1 MLQSANYYKLTKLW
15 PFSKIFSLLQ
25 MRQKRTHTAL
35 RKKHRARTLLQQ
47 TKISRLRGACGLMC
61 GAGGRPRRLWLSLSG
76 FMCLLGIGMR
86 ELRFLAMPAA
96 SELVFIG
103 PVGSSH
109 SHARRSG
116 RRLNPNH
123 NTPDACV
130 HGVVDVHSAVVR
142 TTETMAIHSS
152 SLCRGENHEMM
163 TKRKIVF
170 ATMRVLVLGQ
180 LQRPGTERTRVDRL
194 AESKCG
200 V

>member
-1 MLQSANYYKLTKLW
+1 
-15 PFSKIFSLLQ
+15 
-25 MRQKRTHTAL
+25 
-35 RKKHRARTLLQQ
+35 
-47 TKISRLRGACGLMC
+47 
-61 GAGGRPRRLWLSLSG
+61 
-76 FMCLLGIGMR
+76 MCLLGICLR
-86 ELRFLAMPAA
+86 ELRFLAVPVA
-96 SELVFIG
+96 SKLVFTG

-142 TTETMAIHSS
+142 TTETMVIHSS

-163 TKRKIVF
+163 TKRIYVF

-180 LQRPGTERTRVDRL
+180 LQRPETERTRGAGWQSQTV
-194 AESKCG
+194 ACG
-200 V
+200 GGGEVARFDMARDHTPVFQGNRRRM

>member
-1 MLQSANYYKLTKLW
+1 
-15 PFSKIFSLLQ
+15 
-25 MRQKRTHTAL
+25 
-35 RKKHRARTLLQQ
+35 
-47 TKISRLRGACGLMC
+47 
-61 GAGGRPRRLWLSLSG
+61 
-76 FMCLLGIGMR
+76 MR

-180 LQRPGTERTRVDRL
+180 LQRPGIERTRVDRL
-194 AESKCG
+194 AESNCG

>member
-1 MLQSANYYKLTKLW
+1 
-15 PFSKIFSLLQ
+15 
-25 MRQKRTHTAL
+25 
-35 RKKHRARTLLQQ
+35 
-47 TKISRLRGACGLMC
+47 MC

-86 ELRFLAMPAA
+86 ELRFLAVPAA
-96 SELVFIG
+96 SKLVFTG

-142 TTETMAIHSS
+142 TTETMVIHSS

-163 TKRKIVF
+163 TKRKYVF

-180 LQRPGTERTRVDRL
+180 LQRPETERTRGSKMS
-194 AESKCG
+194 ESQCG